1 MDKFEIDK
9 PAEEIAADR
18 PDYDGEDDFRQS
30 ILVAFNAIRERMA
43 QGGPGWDPK

>member
-1 MDKFEIDK
+1 MDNSENSK
-9 PAEEIAADR
+9 PAEEIDR
-18 PDYDGEDDFRQS
+18 QDYDGEDDFRKS